1 MSDRRYEDADKE
13 IPLFNR
19 IGHDLKLAGVLF
31 GGMGEFYLFLLS
43 EHTNIELAT
52 SMNKGG
58 FYPNVLTTTEWSN
71 LLKRSDDPLIFMS
84 DSTGTA
90 KSWVRKL
97 QFQISGDVQ
106 QKIFARDGFKC
117 MYCQRIMGEVTLSV
131 DHFLPLDLSGANDP
145 SNYLSSCRKCNKRK
159 GSMHPKE
166 WCRKIGVE
174 YQFYVNYLKEKNNA

>member
-1 MSDRRYEDADKE
+1 MSDRRYEEADKE

-19 IGHDLKLAGVLF
+19 IGHDLKLSGVLF
-31 GGMGEFYLFLLS
+31 GGLQEYYLFLLP
-43 EHTNIELAT
+43 EVDQDEVEYAPHFDDA
-52 SMNKGG
+52 
-58 FYPNVLTTTEWSN
+58 FNVKTLTTHEWSN
-71 LLKRSDDPLIFMS
+71 LLKRSDDPLIYLA

-106 QKIFARDGFKC
+106 QRIFARDGFKC
-117 MYCQRIMGEVTLSV
+117 MYCQRMMGEVTLSV

-159 GSMHPKE
+159 GNMHPKE
-166 WCRKIGVE
+166 WCRKIGAE
-174 YQFYVNYLKEKNNA
+174 YQYYVNYLKEKK